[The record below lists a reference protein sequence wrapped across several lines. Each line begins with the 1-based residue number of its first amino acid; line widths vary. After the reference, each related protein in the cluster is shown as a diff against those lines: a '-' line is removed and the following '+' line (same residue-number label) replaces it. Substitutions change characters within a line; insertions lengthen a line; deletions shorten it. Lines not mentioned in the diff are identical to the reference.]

1 MHFPNSYCDD
11 LPNEHQIYIKDPK
24 LESIMDFNVEKIKED
39 PSILVIDPLKVEPNS
54 IAYVSLNNKSL
65 DRLLGNNVS
74 QEYKKLQDKSNK
86 HTNVKESKESN
97 YVCKNEEYICDTCE
111 IVFWDFEK
119 ITQVYKS

>member
-1 MHFPNSYCDD
+1 MHFPISNCDD
-11 LPNEHQIYIKDPK
+11 LPNVHQIYIKDPK
-24 LESIMDFNVEKIKED
+24 LEPIMEFNVEKIKED

-74 QEYKKLQDKSNK
+74 QENKKLPKKSQK
-86 HTNVKESKESN
+86 YTNFKEGTESN
-97 YVCKNEEYICDTCE
+97 YVCKIEEYICDTCE

-119 ITQVYKS
+119 I